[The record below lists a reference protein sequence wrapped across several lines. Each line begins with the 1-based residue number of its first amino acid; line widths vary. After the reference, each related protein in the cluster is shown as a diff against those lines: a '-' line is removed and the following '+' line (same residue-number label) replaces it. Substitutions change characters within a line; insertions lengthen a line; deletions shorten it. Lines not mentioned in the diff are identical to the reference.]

1 MRDISNLHTFVIC
14 AYKECDYL
22 EEQIESL
29 ENQTVKST
37 IIMETSTPNDFIFNM
52 GKKHN
57 IPVYVNEGEG
67 GITQDWNY
75 GYAKTTTEYV
85 TIAHQDDKYAPTYTE
100 NMIRAMESANHP
112 LIYFTNYA
120 EIRDGQV
127 VTENKLLRIKRMML
141 RPLENFK
148 HANSIWWRRRILSFG
163 DPVLCP
169 SITFVKSNC
178 PKVLFHNHFLASED
192 WEALEKLS
200 KMEGAF
206 LYDKQILSYHRI
218 HAESTTTLAF
228 SMNKRAVED
237 YEMYQKFWPK
247 WIAKILVTFYSRS
260 QKSNEM

>member
-22 EEQIESL
+22 EELIESL
-29 ENQTVKST
+29 ENQTYKST

-75 GYAKTTTEYV
+75 GYAQTTTEYV
-85 TIAHQDDKYAPTYTE
+85 TIAHQDDKYAPDYSKC
-100 NMIRAMESANHP
+100 MIEAMEKAEHP

-120 EIRDGQV
+120 EIRNGEV
-127 VTENKLLRIKRMML
+127 VENNKILRIKRMLL
-141 RPLENFK
+141 RPLEDFK
-148 HANSIWWRRRILSFG
+148 HAKSIWWRRRVLSMG

-169 SITFVKSNC
+169 SITFAKSNC
-178 PKVLFHNHFLASED
+178 PKVVFNNHFLACED
-192 WEALEKLS
+192 WETLEMLS
-200 KMEGAF
+200 KLDGEF

-237 YEMYQKFWPK
+237 YEMFCKFWPK
-247 WIAKILVTFYSRS
+247 PIAKFLLFFYKDS
-260 QKSNEM
+260 QKSNEV

>member
-14 AYKECDYL
+14 AYKECEYL
-22 EEQIESL
+22 EELIESL

-37 IIMETSTPNDFIFNM
+37 IIMETSTPNDFIFDM

-75 GYAKTTTEYV
+75 GYAQTTTEYV
-85 TIAHQDDKYAPTYTE
+85 TIAHQDDKYALDYSE
-100 NMIRAMESANHP
+100 RMINAMEASKKP

-120 EIRDGQV
+120 ELRDGEIV
-127 VTENKLLRIKRMML
+127 ADNELLRVKRLML
-141 RPLENFK
+141 RSMEDFK
-148 HANSIWWRRRILSFG
+148 HAGNKWWRRRILSMG

-169 SITFVKSNC
+169 SITFAKSNC
-178 PKVLFHNHFLASED
+178 PEVIFKNHFLASED
-192 WEALEKLS
+192 WEALEMLS
-200 KMEGAF
+200 KLDGDF
-206 LYDKQILSYHRI
+206 LYDKNILSYHRI

-228 SMNKRAVED
+228 SLNKRYVED

-247 WIAKILVTFYSRS
+247 WIAKILVTFYSKS
-260 QKSNEM
+260 QKSNEV